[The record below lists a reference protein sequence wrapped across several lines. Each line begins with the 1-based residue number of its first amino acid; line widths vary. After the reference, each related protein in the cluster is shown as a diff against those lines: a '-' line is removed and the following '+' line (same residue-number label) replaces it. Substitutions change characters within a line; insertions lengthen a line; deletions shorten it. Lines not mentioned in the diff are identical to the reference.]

1 MPVGC
6 LWVVPKG
13 PHCTRPEQV
22 GLPNRSGGEARTGCY
37 ALPTATAQPPRVGGE
52 ARRFAPEPNTRAGEQ
67 GANLGIRLRRRSLA
81 IPRSGLAF
89 ASRLLVA
96 TECSRPCTPRATLV
110 WVVPKGPHCTRPEG
124 RSGSN
129 RLTRTKLW
137 QRSGEGGYRPNG
149 EFRAT
154 RVVDPHAL
162 GSRGFAEAPT
172 PLAHSLGAANSTRL
186 ATLKATQPNR
196 AEPATLA
203 LTNITTL
210 GRSLTRFARSRPLID
225 RLKGELAVGRAP
237 GPGSGTYS
245 L

>member
-1 MPVGC
+1 MNLSEIHGARAPVGC
-6 LWVVPKG
+6 LWVPEG
-13 PHCTRPEQV
+13 RSGARLHCTRPEQV

-81 IPRSGLAF
+81 IPRSGLAC

-110 WVVPKGPHCTRPEG
+110 WVPEGRSGARLHCTRPEG

-154 RVVDPHAL
+154 GVVDPHAL

-186 ATLKATQPNR
+186 ATIKSN
-196 AEPATLA
+196 
-203 LTNITTL
+203 TT
-210 GRSLTRFARSRPLID
+210 
-225 RLKGELAVGRAP
+225 
-237 GPGSGTYS
+237 
-245 L
+245 